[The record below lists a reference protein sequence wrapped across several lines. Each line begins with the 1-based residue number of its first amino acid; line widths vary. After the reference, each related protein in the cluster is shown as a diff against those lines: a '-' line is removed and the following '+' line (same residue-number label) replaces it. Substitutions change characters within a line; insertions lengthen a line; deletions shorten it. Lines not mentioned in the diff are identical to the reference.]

1 MMKYVTMHKYMYMR
15 HSQNMLI
22 NPLIGIC
29 NVPYHRVF
37 HNGKEDLTCR
47 TPVWLKTA
55 FAVLVQEGGGI
66 GARLVRGK
74 GK

>member
-1 MMKYVTMHKYMYMR
+1 MDLKWFIR
-15 HSQNMLI
+15 L
-22 NPLIGIC
+22 
-29 NVPYHRVF
+29 VF
-37 HNGKEDLTCR
+37 PKSWDMPFRTCR